1 MTVTVQQAAPG
12 RAEIHV
18 HNGLRS
24 IGPRPPGG
32 ESPVKFEGL
41 KQGRH
46 ARPMI
51 LPEPSQ
57 AEFNRRL
64 DIWIVE
70 QDPRDDL
77 ERCMVRRA
85 VAISCELDRVRAA
98 MEARRAALCHA
109 DAERRAARAEEV
121 VTLGRHLYFDPVGPL
136 WLYPHPAPAPAAGE
150 PRTAIERLAALE
162 GRPPKPTAS
171 AGEPRRISSSGNP
184 EDPHD
189 PARIVVQLEAMALGC
204 AWLLDC
210 WGELRGILED
220 GLPWQPH
227 DRLRAVRM
235 LGRQPLEA
243 VDDKRVMSIYTCC
256 WYMDPTESHEFTDLM
271 SELGAGERGTY
282 MDRLNAR
289 EPRPPENPEA
299 ARAALLALI
308 AEEEARLEAILA
320 GHLEREEAEAT
331 AVLAFDATPE
341 GERLRKYALALDREL
356 LRIIESLRKRHK
368 AADAAAS
375 PAGRGSRRA
384 GSAPS
389 SQRASHVVQASG
401 LLPAAET
408 AARPAPAAA
417 GERAAVPVEPDPA
430 GRAEP
435 DPAGVV
441 GGGSASRSDPSDRR
455 TEPAPTTDGTD
466 PSDRRTEPAP
476 TMDGTDPAGQTGG
489 PAEPVR
495 PAAPGGSEPAAVDM
509 TDERIRAVLER
520 LTGTG
525 DLAVQPPAR
534 DGRTAA
540 FQKPALDRAGTG
552 AGPAFDIDRR
562 SAGGAEMMI
571 GGGVAVAPPIGP
583 TVPGARAR
591 TLAGA
596 VLALFALAVLAGSWA
611 AFATSGDVGETRAGN
626 RGEGS
631 TSIARR
637 AARIAALT
645 ARESGNQPEKTQLR
659 GHRRHREEG
668 LDDSRHPNPS
678 VLELLGTL
686 ARRTGFS

>member
-1 MTVTVQQAAPG
+1 MTVTVQQPAPG
-12 RAEIHV
+12 RAEIHL

-24 IGPRPPGG
+24 TGPRPPG
-32 ESPVKFEGL
+32 SQSRVKFDAL
-41 KQGRH
+41 KQGRR
-46 ARPMI
+46 ARPMV

-57 AEFNRRL
+57 AEFNHRL

-77 ERCMVRRA
+77 ERWMVRRA
-85 VAISCELDRVRAA
+85 VGISCELDRARAA

-109 DAERRAARAEEV
+109 DAESRAARAEEV
-121 VTLGRHLYFDPVGPL
+121 VTLGRRLYFDPVGPL
-136 WLYPHPAPAPAAGE
+136 CLYPHPAPAPAAGE
-150 PRTAIERLAALE
+150 PRTAIDRLAQLE
-162 GRPPKPTAS
+162 GRSPKPAAA
-171 AGEPRRISSSGNP
+171 AGEPQRISFSGDP

-189 PARIVVQLEAMALGC
+189 PARIVVRLEAMTLGC
-204 AWLLDC
+204 AWLLDR
-210 WGELRGILED
+210 WGELRDILED
-220 GLPWQPH
+220 GLLWQPH
-227 DRLRAVRM
+227 DRLRVVRM

-256 WYMDPTESHEFTDLM
+256 WRMDPADSHEFTDLT

-289 EPRPPENPEA
+289 EPMVPEGPEA
-299 ARAALLALI
+299 ARATLLDLI
-308 AEEEARLEAILA
+308 AEQEARLEAILA
-320 GHLEREEAEAT
+320 GHLEREKAEAT
-331 AVLAFDATPE
+331 AALAFDVTSE
-341 GERLRKYALALDREL
+341 GERLRRYELALDREL
-356 LRIIESLRKRHK
+356 LRIIEGLRKRHK
-368 AADAAAS
+368 EANAAAS

-389 SQRASHVVQASG
+389 SQRAPHVVQASG

-417 GERAAVPVEPDPA
+417 GERAAVPVERDPA

-435 DPAGVV
+435 DPADVV
-441 GGGSASRSDPSDRR
+441 GGGFVPRSDPSDRR

-466 PSDRRTEPAP
+466 P
-476 TMDGTDPAGQTGG
+476 AGQTGG

-495 PAAPGGSEPAAVDM
+495 PAPGGFVPAAVGM

-520 LTGTG
+520 LTGTI
-525 DLAVQPPAR
+525 DLAVKPPAR

-540 FQKPALDRAGTG
+540 FKKPALNRAGTR
-552 AGPAFDIDRR
+552 AGPALDIDIDRR
-562 SAGGAEMMI
+562 SAGGTEMMI

-596 VLALFALAVLAGSWA
+596 VLALFALVVLAGSSA
-611 AFATSGDVGETRAGN
+611 AFAASGDVGETRAGN
-626 RGEGS
+626 WGEGS
-631 TSIARR
+631 TSIARGG
-637 AARIAALT
+637 ARIAALT
-645 ARESGNQPEKTQLR
+645 ARESGNQSEKTHVR
-659 GHRRHREEG
+659 GHRRHPEEG
-668 LDDSRHPNPS
+668 LDDSRRPNPL
-678 VLELLGTL
+678 VPELLGTL